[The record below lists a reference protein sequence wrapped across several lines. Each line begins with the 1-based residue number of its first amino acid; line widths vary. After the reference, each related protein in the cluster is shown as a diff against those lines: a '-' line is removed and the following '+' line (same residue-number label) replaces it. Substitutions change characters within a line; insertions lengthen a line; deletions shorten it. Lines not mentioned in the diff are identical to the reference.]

1 MAVKIGF
8 VGCGGIAQ
16 HHMRNLQNVK
26 SAKLVAYT
34 DVDQDKAKAVA
45 TEFGGRAYKSH
56 KSMYDSAKLN
66 AVYVCVPPYA
76 HPDQE
81 ILAAEAGLA
90 LFVEKPV
97 ALSMEKAREIAAAI
111 KQVGVVNSVGYHFR
125 YMPAVQ
131 IARKEVKA
139 AEVGMMHGYWEGGM
153 PIVPWWRVM
162 AQSGGQMV
170 EQTTHIV
177 DLARYLGG
185 EVETVYAGYALRA
198 MGEVPG
204 TDVPDVGTAVLQFN
218 SGAIGT
224 ISNACLTGGAFGR
237 ISMEILMHNK
247 FVEVSPGQV
256 TIRTPEGSTTR
267 TLEANGSMIEDEI
280 FVKAVAAKRQRGI
293 LSSYA
298 DAVKSL
304 AVSLAANRSAATG
317 EPVRVADL

>member
-16 HHMRNLQNVK
+16 HHMRNLQNIK
-26 SAKLVAYT
+26 GAKLAAFT
-34 DVDQDKAKAVA
+34 DIDQGRAQAAAK
-45 TEFGGRAYKSH
+45 EFGGQAYKSH
-56 KSMYDSAKLN
+56 TSMYDSAKLN

-76 HPDQE
+76 HLDQE
-81 ILAAEAGLA
+81 VLAAQAGLA
-90 LFVEKPV
+90 LFAEKPV

-111 KQVGVVNSVGYHFR
+111 KQAGVVNSVGYHFR

-131 IARKEVKA
+131 LARQEVKP

-153 PIVPWWRVM
+153 PMVHWWRVM

-198 MGEVPG
+198 MDEVPD
-204 TDVPDVGTAVLQFN
+204 TDVPDVGTAVLQFK

-224 ISNACLTGGAFGR
+224 ISNACLTGSSFGR
-237 ISMEILMHNK
+237 VGLEILLHNK
-247 FVEVSPGQV
+247 FVEVSAGQV
-256 TIRTPEGSTTR
+256 TVRTPESSTTR
-267 TLEANGSMIEDEI
+267 NLEANGSMREDEV
-280 FVKAVAAKRQRGI
+280 FVNAVAAKKQRGI
-293 LSSYA
+293 RSSYA

-304 AVSLAANRSAATG
+304 AVSLAANQSAETG